1 MALSYYELKIGNQTG
16 LVQVTQDLVSHT
28 ATLYWMPRR
37 LPLRAT
43 EEINSTPLAQH
54 QTYGPSE
61 AETLDLLRAWAAE
74 NFEPVGN
81 FVQI

>member
-61 AETLDLLRAWAAE
+61 AQTLDLLRAWAVE
-74 NFEPVGN
+74 NFEPVGD